1 MRNSSGRA
9 FKDCKFRDK
18 GREATITTYIV
29 RREGEKIFHTIYKNH
44 KSNLSENEKKKRN
57 NNNTKK
63 KKKKNIYIKKEHCQ
77 SFFVQMEKI
86 YIKLTW
92 IMFEY

>member
-44 KSNLSENEKKKRN
+44 KSNLSENEKKKEIIIIQKQR
-57 NNNTKK
+57 KK
-63 KKKKNIYIKKEHCQ
+63 KKYIYKKRTLPIILRSNGKDLHKTDVDY
-77 SFFVQMEKI
+77 V
-86 YIKLTW
+86 
-92 IMFEY
+92 

>member
-57 NNNTKK
+57 NNNTKTK
-63 KKKKNIYIKKEHCQ
+63 KKKEIYI
-77 SFFVQMEKI
+77 
-86 YIKLTW
+86 
-92 IMFEY
+92 